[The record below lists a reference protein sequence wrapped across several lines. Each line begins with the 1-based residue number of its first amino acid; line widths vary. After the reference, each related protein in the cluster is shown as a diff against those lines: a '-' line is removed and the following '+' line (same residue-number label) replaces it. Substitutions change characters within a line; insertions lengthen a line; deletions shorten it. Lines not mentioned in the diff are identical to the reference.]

1 MTDDGTITNRMLLEH
16 QQAMKRELT
25 DRITA
30 LEERVDRGFTD
41 VNHRFMDVDRRFDEA
56 RRHREGLQE
65 DLEATMMMQYRHEK
79 ELAVLT
85 GRPEPEEY

>member
-25 DRITA
+25 DRINT
-30 LEERVDRGFTD
+30 LEQKVDRGFAD
-41 VNHRFMDVDRRFDEA
+41 NDRRFEEA

-85 GRPEPEEY
+85 GRPAPEEY